1 MTDDAARERVA
12 ERLAALREA
21 DERLVQALESTTAG
35 ASRIPGT
42 AIDREPVE
50 ALDGAIAG
58 LRQPLPTGLRPL
70 TAAAGN
76 RKRKGLDP
84 SRKGKTPSVD
94 EASAAAQ
101 SAYMIVGEAFGAAAA
116 LVTTGRLMF
125 EGVACDLAVD
135 RMKTYTQVTKAL
147 NALIPQVVG
156 WELREQGLACRCVC
170 PMCGLG
176 VCGCIWASLHLID
189 SASGGPGLTA
199 PDDRGI
205 PLRSPPRAGSQVAA
219 AGVRQWDRVVAVDD
233 EPVRSAPEL
242 QAALR
247 RHSIGEDVRLRVER
261 DAQSRELVVRHTSD
275 LP

>member
-1 MTDDAARERVA
+1 MSDDAARTRVA
-12 ERLAALREA
+12 ERLAALRKA
-21 DERLVQALESTTAG
+21 DERLLQTLEATTAG
-35 ASRIPGT
+35 ASRIPET

-50 ALDGAIAG
+50 ALNGAIAG
-58 LRQPLPTGLRPL
+58 LRQPLPTELKPL
-70 TAAAGN
+70 AAAGN
-76 RKRKGLDP
+76 RGLDR
-84 SRKGKTPSVD
+84 SRKSTTPSVA

-101 SAYMIVGEAFGAAAA
+101 AAYITVGEAFGAAAA

-147 NALIPQVVG
+147 NALLPQVVG
-156 WELREQGLACRCVC
+156 WELREQGLACHCVC

-199 PDDRGI
+199 PDDGGI
-205 PLRSPPRAGSQVAA
+205 TLRSPPRAGSQVAA
-219 AGVRQWDRVVAVDD
+219 AGVRQWDRVVAVDG

-247 RHSIGEDVRLRVER
+247 RHSIGEEVRLRVER
-261 DAQSRELVVRHTSD
+261 DGESRELVVRHTSD

>member
-12 ERLAALREA
+12 DRLAALREA

-50 ALDGAIAG
+50 ALNGAIAG
-58 LRQPLPTGLRPL
+58 LRQPLPTELKPL
-70 TAAAGN
+70 AAAGN
-76 RKRKGLDP
+76 RKRKGLDR
-84 SRKGKTPSVD
+84 SRKGPTPSVA

-101 SAYMIVGEAFGAAAA
+101 AAYITVGEAFAAAAA
-116 LVTTGRLMF
+116 LVATGRLMF

-135 RMKTYTQVTKAL
+135 RMKTYTEVTKAL
-147 NALIPQVVG
+147 NALLPQVVG
-156 WELREQGLACRCVC
+156 WELREQGLACHCIC

-219 AGVRQWDRVVAVDD
+219 AGGRQWDRVVAVDD

-247 RHSIGEDVRLRVER
+247 RHSIGEEVRLRVER
-261 DAQSRELVVRHTSD
+261 DGESRELVVRHTSD